1 MTHIQRNISTLF
13 ALTLFSFLLVSC
25 DSEKPVEKPIQ
36 SNQNTEAVTPILNHT
51 IVNKYLHDTTA
62 FTEGFLFHEGKL
74 FESTGAPEY
83 FNYARS
89 TLGILDLEKGKLDI
103 KSELDKKI
111 YFGEGIVILNNKI
124 YQLTYTTQVGF
135 VYDLK
140 TFKKIDQ
147 FNYAN
152 KEGWGLTTDGKSLI
166 MSDGTF
172 NLTYL
177 DPENFKV
184 TKTLS
189 VTENGYGLDNINELE
204 YINGYIYANI
214 WMNNHIVK
222 IDPQNGKVVSKLNL
236 NALLAEVKAAHPAS
250 LEMNGIAYD
259 SISKRFLVT
268 GKFWPTVYEVKFDL

>member
-1 MTHIQRNISTLF
+1 MIHFKKYFSGYLVFTSISLF
-13 ALTLFSFLLVSC
+13 FVAC
-25 DSEKPVEKPIQ
+25 DSDKPAEKPVKT
-36 SNQNTEAVTPILNHT
+36 NHATESVTPILNYT
-51 IVNKYLHDTTA
+51 IINKYLHDTTA

-83 FNYARS
+83 YDYARS
-89 TLGILDLEKGKLDI
+89 SFGILDLEKGKLDI

-111 YFGEGIVILNNKI
+111 YFGEGIVILNNKL

-140 TFKKIDQ
+140 SFKKIAQ

-152 KEGWGLTTDGKSLI
+152 KEGWGLTTDGKELI

-177 DPENFKV
+177 DPETLKV
-184 TKTLS
+184 TKIVS
-189 VTENGYGLDNINELE
+189 VNENEYGLDNINELE
-204 YINGYIYANI
+204 YVNGYIYANV
-214 WMNNHIVK
+214 WMNNYIVK
-222 IDPQNGKVVSKLNL
+222 IDPQSGKVVAKLNL
-236 NALLAEVKAAHPAS
+236 NPLLAEVKAAHPSS

-259 SISKRFLVT
+259 SLSKRFLVT
-268 GKFWPTVYEVKFDL
+268 GKFWPTVYEIKFDL